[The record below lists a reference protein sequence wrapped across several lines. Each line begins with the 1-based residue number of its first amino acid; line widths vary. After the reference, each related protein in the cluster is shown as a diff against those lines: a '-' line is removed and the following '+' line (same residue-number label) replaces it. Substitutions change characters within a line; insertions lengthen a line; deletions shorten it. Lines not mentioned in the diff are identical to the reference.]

1 MQYLRYALWAMA
13 AGAFIPVMAVLNAR
27 LGRSLGEP
35 LQAVFIL
42 FAVGFVVSGV
52 ACLLLTG
59 SLPSVRALT
68 QIPFVNLSG
77 GLIVA
82 FYVLSVTLLAPR
94 FGIGN
99 AILFVM
105 VAQIFTSTAIDHFG
119 MFGAI
124 VRPVSLLRAGGLAVL
139 LLGLVISQVAAQKA
153 IVN

>member
-42 FAVGFVVSGV
+42 FAVGFIVSGL

-59 SLPSVRALT
+59 SLPSFTAIT
-68 QIPFVNLSG
+68 QVPWVNFSG

-105 VAQIFTSTAIDHFG
+105 VAQIFTSAAIDHFG
-119 MFGAI
+119 LFGAAL
-124 VRPVSLLRAGGLAVL
+124 RPVSLLRAGGLVVL

-153 IVN
+153 IAN

>member
-42 FAVGFVVSGV
+42 FAVGFAVSGV

-59 SLPSVRALT
+59 SLPSLRALT

-105 VAQIFTSTAIDHFG
+105 VAQIFTSAAIDHFG
-119 MFGAI
+119 LFGAAL
-124 VRPVSLLRAGGLAVL
+124 RPVSLLRAGGLAVL

-153 IVN
+153 ITN